1 MGEQFTQAD
10 ILLMP
15 SIDRREDLGYAER
28 LWGDQPETG
37 EWFARLK
44 ARPSYA
50 AAVYK
55 GARMSDRYP
64 EHFRTAAEVEAERG
78 Y

>member
-1 MGEQFTQAD
+1 AD

-15 SIDRREDLGYAER
+15 SIDRMEDLGYAER
-28 LWGDQPETG
+28 LWGDLPETAA
-37 EWFARLK
+37 WFEAIK

-50 AAVYK
+50 AAVYP
-55 GARMSDRYP
+55 GSRMSDRYP
-64 EHFRTAAEVEAERG
+64 EHFRAAAEVEAVRG